1 MGKVYFLLLFFAVFG
16 IFSGER
22 GVNNRLRVRGADK
35 GDYKDA
41 RNPLYRL
48 GYFRKYSWQGSGKTI
63 LSGIK
68 GLYFCELMAAA
79 QVVSIILC
87 GYYYRERYRFWE
99 SRILTGIGAWIL
111 VNMLVYYVF
120 RYKYGNILKNE
131 GNDKKYYPFRYKKCA
146 EFFEE
151 EPSVFSHS
159 KVIAIDENT
168 SVCFYYKEER
178 ETVKIYALICTDEL
192 VKEHLSELD
201 GVFQEFLEQDIVG
214 NICMEKKNLTG

>member
-22 GVNNRLRVRGADK
+22 GVNNRLRVRGVDE

-68 GLYFCELMAAA
+68 GLYFCELMAIA

-87 GYYYRERYRFWE
+87 GYYYRKR
-99 SRILTGIGAWIL
+99 
-111 VNMLVYYVF
+111 
-120 RYKYGNILKNE
+120 
-131 GNDKKYYPFRYKKCA
+131 
-146 EFFEE
+146 
-151 EPSVFSHS
+151 
-159 KVIAIDENT
+159 
-168 SVCFYYKEER
+168 
-178 ETVKIYALICTDEL
+178 
-192 VKEHLSELD
+192 
-201 GVFQEFLEQDIVG
+201 
-214 NICMEKKNLTG
+214 